1 MLQDILPMINVLLIT
16 TGSPVPKWKLIY
28 YILEFYFLIL
38 FDQQIIHLFYKYW
51 LRIPTGQTLWLGI
64 TTSISVRHLSGQVS
78 SLAQSCLT
86 HCDPMDCS
94 MPGVPVHH
102 QLLEFTQTHIHRV
115 SDAVQ
120 PSHLLLFPS
129 SLAFNLSQHQ
139 CLFQW
144 VSSSHQVAKVLELQ
158 LQHQSFQWIF
168 RTNFL

>member
-16 TGSPVPKWKLIY
+16 TGSPVPKWKLIF

-102 QLLEFTQTHIHRV
+102 QLPELAQTHVHRIN
-115 SDAVQ
+115 DAIQ
-120 PSHLLLFPS
+120 PSHPLPS
-129 SLAFNLSQHQ
+129 PSPPASNLSQHHG
-139 CLFQW
+139 LFQW
-144 VSSSHQVAKVLELQ
+144 VSSLHQLTKVVELQ
-158 LQHQSFQWIF
+158 GSF
-168 RTNFL
+168 